1 MQKRLFKVL
10 VAFVLIMT
18 MTMSN
23 FLLVGISAVSAV
35 EQIVQEKNT
44 NNKNVEFMA
53 YFKDDEGNNVS
64 SYSSKSTDS
73 ETKLYLSV
81 SVKQEGYFN
90 GAISLKDS
98 NFKFKTDVKNEKISE
113 ITENKISLN
122 QIKAGDTV
130 EVEINAEMLKDSE
143 YALNLISKESTLE
156 LEGTYRDSKE
166 KDITVKGTRK
176 VTLKMVS
183 PYSKENNGI
192 FLKQTVLTNKVLN
205 YDGDHRVVQLQIETG
220 LKDNMYP
227 VKDSTVELQVPT
239 LNGKYPESVNVQTP
253 EELSTNRAKISDKDE
268 TKLKYNYDSKTGKV
282 EIIAQ
287 NPEKDGKVVW
297 NKTGEDRYVVTY
309 IFAGTEKVEE
319 QKVTADAKI
328 NLYDKEQTKM
338 SYNSEITLTS
348 DDVDSVIN
356 VTVKNQEDD
365 MYKGRLYAGLD
376 KEFTEKIE
384 LQVNLENIAEKI
396 SVQEDYTNIGI
407 SNVYTK
413 NITLNKSSML
423 ELLGQDG
430 NLKILDKNTKAV
442 LAEINNQTE
451 ADNDQNII
459 ISLPDKTT
467 EVIVESTKPV
477 KTGVLEI
484 SITKVIKQNNKK
496 QVKNATEINYLL
508 HTNYS
513 IGNVENK
520 IADSSAKIEL
530 KETQTNA
537 TLSISK
543 TEFSTMRTNENVEVR
558 VVLKSNSEQDE
569 LYKNPHVLVGLPEEF
584 EKIEVTSIKL
594 LNEEELK
601 IKSAHLVN
609 KIIDIQLEGEQT
621 QYKGQAVEGATIL
634 MTMNLT
640 TNKKQK
646 NVDKQIVLNYTNDNA
661 INYANGQKN
670 GSMVTDVKIVSYAG
684 VITTNGINEYGIEVI
699 NNEGTKN
706 AKLELA
712 SDKKTATVRSEIMNN
727 QETAISNVQILGTFP
742 TKDAVN
748 GNTLAVSVGELQISG
763 VDTSKVKVYYSEN
776 ANATADINNASNS
789 WEQKITNSQ
798 NVKKYLIAV
807 DSLDVSEDMNIS
819 YNMTIPENLAYNET
833 ASENYEVNYVD
844 STGVEQN
851 IKVETM
857 ELTTGKGATVET
869 NLKAT
874 VGGKEVSTAK
884 EGEKIQYVVTAKNT
898 GSEKVEKVTLTASV
912 PDGTI
917 YTEEVTPSTEMGE
930 DVPTLD
936 KFNEIEDKK
945 EVKYENISLEPG
957 QEITKKYM
965 VKVKKGTAALKT
977 VSNTVIVQY
986 GEAKKES
993 NTVTTKIEEGKLE
1006 VSVSPA
1012 EDIEV
1017 IRPGYTYRYIISVKN
1032 ITDKDLKNV
1041 NVNFNVDNFT
1051 ITQMLI
1057 QDGENLKIAENTD
1070 TYKIEKLEAGKEIEI
1085 YLYLATD
1092 SFTDIQEKIAKI
1104 SAVGKVDNTEYSSNE
1119 ESMNVIA
1126 QIINV
1131 TNESKNSGQYIKAGE
1146 QIEYKIKITN
1156 PGDEAI
1162 SGVELKDKIS
1172 SYESVISVK
1181 SDDKELSESDY
1192 KKYADLNDDMYV
1204 TIKDELSAGQT
1215 KNYTIVSEI
1224 DSDADNEQAVEIEN
1238 TAEVYVYSQQTGK
1251 SQVMH
1256 ILEPVN
1262 NSIDDDNNNGD
1273 DNKNNNNNNGNN
1285 NSNNGQNNNGNNS
1298 NNNVNNNNGQNNNGN
1313 NNSNNNDNNN
1323 QNNNSNSNENKQNL
1337 KIISGIAWLDKDGNG
1352 QRDDNEDLLQGIK
1365 VRLFNVENN
1374 QYQKNSKNEDIMAT
1388 TNDKG
1393 FYSLSDVPEGKYIV
1407 VFEYDTSKYGLTSY
1421 EKDGVSEEKNSKVIS
1436 KQMQIGGIQK
1446 EVAVTEEFTVKNN
1459 HISYMN
1465 IGLKELKVY
1474 DMKLEKMINR
1484 VVVQNSKTTR
1494 AVEYQDVNLAKV
1506 DLDSKQLRN
1515 TSVVVE
1521 YKIKVTN
1528 EGEVAGYIRKI
1539 QDYVSS
1545 DFKFSSEL
1553 NKDWYQSGSNLY
1565 NNSLANVKIEPGES
1579 KEVTLILTKQMTENN
1594 TGLVNNTAEIVES
1607 YNEQGL
1613 KDVDSTEGNR
1623 ANGEDDIGS
1632 ADLILS
1638 IKTGQVVEI
1647 VLVILS
1653 TIVILGVVAYVVTK
1667 KVLSRKII

>member
-113 ITENKISLN
+113 ITENKVSLN

-268 TKLKYNYDSKTGKV
+268 AKLKYNYDSKTGKV
-282 EIIAQ
+282 EIVAQ

-459 ISLPDKTT
+459 ISLPDKTA

-699 NNEGTKN
+699 NNEGTKS

-819 YNMTIPENLAYNET
+819 YNMTIPENLDYNET

-898 GSEKVEKVTLTASV
+898 GSEKAENVTLIANV

-965 VKVKKGTAALKT
+965 VKVKKGTAVLKT
-977 VSNTVIVQY
+977 VSNTVIAQY

-993 NTVTTKIEEGKLE
+993 NTVKTKIEEGKLE

-1012 EDIEV
+1012 EAADIL
-1017 IRPGYTYRYIISVKN
+1017 RPGTNYRYVVSVKN

-1041 NVNFNVDNFT
+1041 NVKFNVENMT
-1051 ITQMLI
+1051 IKQILFMEDDELQSSDKTN
-1057 QDGENLKIAENTD
+1057 EYTFKTLKAGQ
-1070 TYKIEKLEAGKEIEI
+1070 IEEIS
-1085 YLYLATD
+1085 LYVVVDA
-1092 SFTDIQEKIAKI
+1092 FTDVQEKNCKVN
-1104 SAVGKVDNTEYSSNE
+1104 AVAKVDNVEYSSNE
-1119 ESMNVIA
+1119 KEITAVARIVNISNVSENA
-1126 QIINV
+1126 
-1131 TNESKNSGQYIKAGE
+1131 GQYVKAGDL
-1146 QIEYKIKITN
+1146 IEYRISITN
-1156 PGDEAI
+1156 GSNEAI
-1162 SGVELKDKIS
+1162 TNIDFKDKIS
-1172 SYESVISVK
+1172 PYETLISVK
-1181 SDDKELSESDY
+1181 LDGKELSSSEY
-1192 KKYADLNDDMYV
+1192 EETTDLNEDGSYIEISDKL
-1204 TIKDELSAGQT
+1204 TAGQT
-1215 KNYTIVSEI
+1215 KSYVITTNVDI
-1224 DSDADNEQAVEIEN
+1224 DADNKQAVELENIATVYASDIE
-1238 TAEVYVYSQQTGK
+1238 TGK
-1251 SQVMH
+1251 AQVMH
-1256 ILEPVN
+1256 VLEPTKETTD
-1262 NSIDDDNNNGD
+1262 DDDNNN
-1273 DNKNNNNNNGNN
+1273 NNNN
-1285 NSNNGQNNNGNNS
+1285 
-1298 NNNVNNNNGQNNNGN
+1298 NNNNGQNNNGN
-1313 NNSNNNDNNN
+1313 NNSNNNGNNGSQNGNSDNKV
-1323 QNNNSNSNENKQNL
+1323 EL
-1337 KIISGIAWLDKDGNG
+1337 KIISGVAWLDSNGNG
-1352 QRDDNEDLLQGIK
+1352 QKDDNESLLSGVK
-1365 VRLFNVENN
+1365 VRLFNVESNK
-1374 QYQKNSKNEDIMAT
+1374 YEDMTAT

-1393 FYSLSDVPEGKYIV
+1393 FYSLSDVPQGKYIV

-1421 EKDGVSEEKNSKVIS
+1421 EKDGVSSDKNSKAIS
-1436 KQMQIGGIQK
+1436 KQMSIDGTQK
-1446 EVAVTEEFTVKNN
+1446 DVGVTEEFTVKDN
-1459 HISYMN
+1459 HISHMN

-1474 DMKLEKMINR
+1474 DMKLEKMISR

-1494 AVEYQDVNLAKV
+1494 AVEYQDVTLAKV

-1521 YKIKVTN
+1521 YKIRVTN

-1553 NKDWYQSGSNLY
+1553 NKDWYQSGSSLY
-1565 NNSLANVKIEPGES
+1565 NNSLANVKLEPGQS

-1594 TGLVNNTAEIVES
+1594 TGLINNTAEIAES

-1613 KDVDSTEGNR
+1613 KDKDSTEGNR

-1638 IKTGQVVEI
+1638 IKTGQVIEI

-1653 TIVILGVVAYVVTK
+1653 TVVILGVVAYIIAKRVLNK
-1667 KVLSRKII
+1667 KRI